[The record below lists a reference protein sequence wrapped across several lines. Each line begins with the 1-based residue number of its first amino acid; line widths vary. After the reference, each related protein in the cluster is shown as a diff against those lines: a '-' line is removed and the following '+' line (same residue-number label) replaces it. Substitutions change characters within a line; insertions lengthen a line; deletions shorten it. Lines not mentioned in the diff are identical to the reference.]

1 MTDHRR
7 LRPGVK
13 LGHYPQRPASD
24 DGRFERMLAGMVR
37 GVRPPPAAR
46 RGSWRKFLRQ
56 VNSHSDALADAGK
69 NRIGDYIENARRELH
84 NDGLTRSAIARAF
97 AVVREV
103 AEREVGMR
111 HFDVQLIGGWIM
123 MEGMMAEM
131 RTGEGKTLAAT
142 LPACTAALT
151 GIPVHVVSVND
162 YLVTRDAEEMAP
174 VYNALGLTVGTI
186 TEEMDPDARRQAYAC
201 DITYCS
207 NKQLVF
213 DYLKDKL
220 ALGTGD
226 PGLKLKLESLHSEQP
241 RMDRLLL
248 RGLYYAIV
256 DEADSVLID
265 EARTP
270 LILSAQSQ
278 GEEQIKVC
286 RQALFLAGQL
296 REGVDFQLHPRERQL
311 EILDRGEDRLEE
323 IAEPLGGLWSGERR
337 RRELVSQ
344 ALSAKHLFLR
354 DKQYL
359 VRDDKIQIID
369 EHTGRVMA
377 DRAWERGLHQMI
389 ECKENVELTSNRE
402 TLARISYQRFF
413 RRYLRLGGMSGTLEE
428 VKSELWSVYG
438 IGVVAVPTNRPM
450 IRVQRPDRTYRRAV
464 QKWTAIVKRIRAVHQ
479 RGRPVLVGTGSVED
493 SEHLSRLLKRVKLK
507 HQVLN
512 AHQDEQEAEIVA
524 CAGEK
529 GRITVATNM
538 AGRGTDIKLGPGVKE
553 LGGLHVIASERNIAR
568 RIDRQLAGRSGRQ
581 GDPGS
586 CEAILSLEDELVGL
600 YFGDGVR
607 NLLSAIGRKNRP
619 VPRWVSSLLV
629 ALPQRMLE
637 RYHRRVRRELLKV
650 DEQQGKML
658 AFTGAPE

>member
-1 MTDHRR
+1 MKDQRH

-13 LGHYPQRPASD
+13 LGNYPQRPPSD
-24 DGRFERMLAGMVR
+24 DNRFERALKGWLR
-37 GVRPPPAAR
+37 GIRPPPAAR
-46 RGSWRKFLRQ
+46 RGAWRRFLRQ
-56 VNSHSDALADAGK
+56 VNSHSDTLADAGK
-69 NRIGDYIENARRELH
+69 NRLADSIENARRHLN
-84 NDGLTRSAIARAF
+84 NDGLTQAAIARVF
-97 AVVREV
+97 AIVREV
-103 AEREVGMR
+103 AGRELGMR
-111 HFDVQLIGGWIM
+111 HFDVQLVGGWIM
-123 MEGMMAEM
+123 MEGMLAEM
-131 RTGEGKTLAAT
+131 RTGEGKTLTAT
-142 LPACTAALT
+142 LPACTAAMN

-162 YLVTRDAEEMAP
+162 YLVTRDAEEMMP
-174 VYNALGLTVGTI
+174 IYNALGLTVGII
-186 TEEMDPDARRQAYAC
+186 TEDLDPDARRKAYAC

-220 ALGTGD
+220 ALGSGD
-226 PGLKLKLESLHSEQP
+226 PGLKLALESLHSEQP
-241 RMDRLLL
+241 RLDRLLL
-248 RGLYYAIV
+248 RGLYFAIV

-270 LILSAQSQ
+270 LILSAQGQ

-296 REGVDFQLHPRERQL
+296 RSGIDFLLHPRERQL
-311 EILDRGEDRLEE
+311 ELLDRGERRLGG
-323 IAEPLGGLWSGERR
+323 IAEPLGGLWSGKRR

-344 ALSAKHLFLR
+344 ALSAQQLFIR
-354 DKQYL
+354 DKHYL

-428 VKSELWSVYG
+428 VDDELWSVYG
-438 IGVVAVPTNRPM
+438 LGVVSVPTNRPT

-479 RGRPVLVGTGSVED
+479 RGRPVLVGTGTVED
-493 SEHLSRLLKRVKLK
+493 SELLSRLLKKVKLK

-553 LGGLHVIASERNIAR
+553 LGGLHVISSERHIAR
-568 RIDRQLAGRSGRQ
+568 RIDRQLAGRCARQ

-586 CEAILSLEDELVGL
+586 YEAILSLEDELVGL
-600 YFGDGVR
+600 YFSDRVK

-619 VPRWVSSLLV
+619 VPRWVVSLLI
-629 ALPQRMLE
+629 ALPQRMLQ

-650 DEQQGKML
+650 DEQRGKLL

>member
-1 MTDHRR
+1 MNTQRR

-13 LGHYPQRPASD
+13 LGSYPQRPPSGD
-24 DGRFERMLAGMVR
+24 NRFERALAGMVR
-37 GVRPPPAAR
+37 AVRPPPAAR
-46 RGSWRKFLRQ
+46 RRAWRGFLRQ
-56 VNSHSDALADAGK
+56 VESHTGSLADAGK
-69 NRIGDYIENARRELH
+69 NRLADYIENARRHLH
-84 NDGLTRSAIARAF
+84 TDGLSQAAIARSF
-97 AVVREV
+97 AIVREV
-103 AEREVGMR
+103 AGRELGLR
-111 HFDVQLIGGWIM
+111 HYDVQLIGGWIM
-123 MEGMMAEM
+123 LEGILAEM
-131 RTGEGKTLAAT
+131 RTGEGKTLTAT
-142 LPACTAALT
+142 LPACTAALN

-162 YLVTRDAEEMAP
+162 YLVTRDAEEMGP
-174 VYNALGLTVGTI
+174 VYRALGLTVGAI
-186 TEEMDPDARRQAYAC
+186 TEEMDPDARRKAYAC

-207 NKQLVF
+207 NQQLVF

-220 ALGTGD
+220 TLGSGD
-226 PGLKLKLESLHSEQP
+226 PGLKLTLESLHKSQP
-241 RMDRLLL
+241 RMERLLL
-248 RGLYYAIV
+248 RGLYFAII

-270 LILSAQSQ
+270 LILSAQGQS
-278 GEEQIKVC
+278 EEQVKVC

-296 REGVDFQLHPRERQL
+296 QQGVDFMLHPRERQL
-311 EILDRGEDRLEE
+311 ELVARGEQRLTE
-323 IAEPLGGLWSGERR
+323 IAEPLGGLWNGERR
-337 RRELVSQ
+337 RRELVNQ
-344 ALSAKHLFLR
+344 ALSAKHLFIR
-354 DKQYL
+354 DKHYL
-359 VRDDKIQIID
+359 VRDEKIQIID

-428 VKSELWSVYG
+428 VRGELWSVYG
-438 IGVVAVPTNRPM
+438 LGVVAVPTDRPV

-464 QKWTAIVKRIRAVHQ
+464 QKWTAIVKRIRAVHA

-493 SEHLSRLLKRVKLK
+493 SERLSRLLKRVKLA

-512 AHQDEQEAEIVA
+512 AHQDEDEAEIIA

-553 LGGLHVIASERNIAR
+553 LGGLHVISTERNIAR
-568 RIDRQLAGRSGRQ
+568 RIDRQLAGRSARQ

-586 CEAILSLEDELVGL
+586 YEAILSMEDELVAL
-600 YFGDGVR
+600 YFKDAVKHV
-607 NLLSAIGRKNRP
+607 LSAFGRKNRP
-619 VPRWVSSLLV
+619 VPGWVSSV
-629 ALPQRMLE
+629 AIALPQRLLE

-650 DEQQGKML
+650 DEHRGTLL

>member
-1 MTDHRR
+1 MKDQRH

-13 LGHYPQRPASD
+13 LGHYPQRPQNGDS
-24 DGRFERMLAGMVR
+24 RFERALAGMLRTVN
-37 GVRPPPAAR
+37 PPPAAR
-46 RGSWRKFLRQ
+46 RRSWRAFLRT
-56 VNSHSDALADAGK
+56 VNSYSESLADAGK
-69 NRIGDYIENARRELH
+69 NRLADHIENAKRQLH
-84 NDGLTRSAIARAF
+84 NEGLTQAAIARAF
-97 AVVREV
+97 AVVREL
-103 AEREVGMR
+103 AEREIGMR

-123 MEGMMAEM
+123 MEGMLAEM
-131 RTGEGKTLAAT
+131 HTGEGKTLTAT

-162 YLVTRDAEEMAP
+162 YLVTRDAEEMGP
-174 VYNALGLTVGTI
+174 VYRALGLTVGVI
-186 TEEMDPDARRQAYAC
+186 TEDMDPDARREAYAC

-220 ALGTGD
+220 ALGSGD
-226 PGLKLKLESLHSEQP
+226 PGLKLQLESLHSEQP
-241 RMDRLLL
+241 RIDRLLL

-270 LILSAQSQ
+270 LILSAQTQS
-278 GEEQIKVC
+278 EEQVKVC
-286 RQALFLAGQL
+286 RQALFLGSQL
-296 REGVDFQLHPRERQL
+296 REGTDFLLHPRERQV
-311 EILDRGEDRLEE
+311 EILDRGEERLAD
-323 IAEPLGGLWSGERR
+323 IAEPLGGLWTGERR
-337 RRELVSQ
+337 RRELVTQ
-344 ALSAKHLFLR
+344 ALTARHLFLR

-359 VRDDKIQIID
+359 VRDGKIQIID

-389 ECKENVELTSNRE
+389 ETKENVELTSNRA

-428 VKSELWSVYG
+428 VSDELWSVYG
-438 IGVVAVPTNRPM
+438 LGVVTVPTNRPM
-450 IRVQRPDRTYRRAV
+450 IRKQRPDRTYRRAV

-479 RGRPVLVGTGSVED
+479 RGRPILVGTRSVED
-493 SEHLSRLLKRVKLK
+493 SEHLSRLLKRVRLE

-512 AHQDEQEAEIVA
+512 AHQDEKEAEIVA

-553 LGGLHVIASERNIAR
+553 LGGLHVISTERNIAR
-568 RIDRQLAGRSGRQ
+568 RIDRQLAGRCGRQ

-586 CEAILSLEDELVGL
+586 HEAILSLEDELVGL
-600 YFGDGVR
+600 YFGDGVK
-607 NLLSAIGRKNRP
+607 NLFASLGRKSRP
-619 VPRWVSSLLV
+619 VPRWVSSVLI

-637 RYHRRVRRELLKV
+637 RYHRRVRRELLKM
-650 DEQQGKML
+650 DEQRGKLL

>member
-1 MTDHRR
+1 
-7 LRPGVK
+7 VK
-13 LGHYPQRPASD
+13 LGNYPQRPPSADS
-24 DGRFERMLAGMVR
+24 RFERVLAGMVR
-37 GVRPPPAAR
+37 EVRPPPAAR
-46 RGSWRKFLRQ
+46 RGASRKFLRL
-56 VNSHSDALADAGK
+56 VNGHAEVLADGGK
-69 NRIGDYIENARRELH
+69 SSLADHIDSARRNLQ
-84 NDGLTRSAIARAF
+84 NNGLTRSAIAQAF
-97 AVVREV
+97 ALVREV
-103 AEREVGMR
+103 ADRELGLR
-111 HFDVQLIGGWIM
+111 HYDVQLVGGWIM
-123 MEGMMAEM
+123 MEGMLAEM
-131 RTGEGKTLAAT
+131 RTGEGKTLTAT

-162 YLVTRDAEEMAP
+162 YLVTRDAEEMSP
-174 VYNALGLTVGTI
+174 VYEALGLTVGVI
-186 TEEMDPDARRQAYAC
+186 TEDMEPPARREAYAC

-220 ALGTGD
+220 ALGFSD
-226 PGLKLKLESLHSEQP
+226 PGLKLKLESLHSDRP
-241 RMDRLLL
+241 RMDQLLL
-248 RGLYYAIV
+248 RGLYFAIV
-256 DEADSVLID
+256 DEADSVLVD

-270 LILSAQSQ
+270 LVLSAQGQS
-278 GEEQIKVC
+278 EEQVKVC

-296 REGVDFQLHPRERQL
+296 RDGSDFLLHPRERQL
-311 EILDRGEDRLEE
+311 ELLERGEQRLKE

-337 RRELVSQ
+337 GRELVSQ

-354 DKQYL
+354 DKHYL

-413 RRYLRLGGMSGTLEE
+413 RRYLRLGGMSGTLQE
-428 VKSELWSVYG
+428 VSGELWTVYG
-438 IGVVAVPTNRPM
+438 LGVVTVPTDRPV
-450 IRVQRPDRTYRRAV
+450 IRRQRPDRTYRRAV
-464 QKWTAIVKRIRAVHQ
+464 QKWTAIVKRIQAVHQ

-493 SEHLSRLLKRVKLK
+493 SELLSRLLKRVKLE
-507 HQVLN
+507 HQILN
-512 AHQDEQEAEIVA
+512 AHQDEKEAEIVA
-524 CAGEK
+524 TAGEK

-553 LGGLHVIASERNIAR
+553 LGGLHVISSERNIAR
-568 RIDRQLAGRSGRQ
+568 RIDRQLAGRCGRQ

-600 YFGDGVR
+600 YFGDA
-607 NLLSAIGRKNRP
+607 LKSFLSAIGRKTRP
-619 VPRWVSSLLV
+619 VPRWVSSVLI
-629 ALPQRMLE
+629 ALPQRLLE
-637 RYHRRVRRELLKV
+637 RYHRRVRHELLKV
-650 DEQQGKML
+650 DDQRGKLL

>member
-1 MTDHRR
+1 MRDQRH

-13 LGHYPQRPASD
+13 LGHYPQRPPNGD
-24 DGRFERMLAGMVR
+24 NRFERALAGAVR
-37 GVRPPPAAR
+37 GIRPPPAAR
-46 RGSWRKFLRQ
+46 RRAWRAFLRL
-56 VNSHSDALADAGK
+56 VNSHTETLADAGK
-69 NRIGDYIENARRELH
+69 NRLADHIENAKRHLH
-84 NDGLTRSAIARAF
+84 NNGLTQAAIARVF
-97 AVVREV
+97 AIVREV

-111 HFDVQLIGGWIM
+111 HFDVQLIGGWVM
-123 MEGMMAEM
+123 MEGMLAEM

-142 LPACTAALT
+142 LPACTAALS

-162 YLVTRDAEEMAP
+162 YLVTRDAEEMGP
-174 VYNALGLTVGTI
+174 IYSALGLTVGVI
-186 TEEMDPDARRQAYAC
+186 TEDMDPDARRKAYAC

-220 ALGTGD
+220 ALGSGD
-226 PGLKLKLESLHSEQP
+226 PGLKLKLESLHSDQP
-241 RMDRLLL
+241 RVDRLLL

-278 GEEQIKVC
+278 SEEQVKVC

-296 REGVDFQLHPRERQL
+296 REGTDFILHPRERQL
-311 EILDRGEDRLEE
+311 ELLDRAEKRLTE
-323 IAEPLGGLWSGERR
+323 IAEPLGGLWTGERR
-337 RRELVSQ
+337 RRELVTQ
-344 ALSAKHLFLR
+344 ALTAKHLFLR

-389 ECKENVELTSNRE
+389 ETKENVELTSNRE

-428 VKSELWSVYG
+428 VRGELWSVYG
-438 IGVVAVPTNRPM
+438 LGVVTVPTNRPM
-450 IRVQRPDRTYRRAV
+450 IRSERADLTYRRAV
-464 QKWTAIVKRIRAVHQ
+464 QKWTAIVKRIRAVHK
-479 RGRPVLVGTGSVED
+479 RGRPILVGTRSVED
-493 SEHLSRLLKRVKLK
+493 SEHLSRLLKRVKLE

-553 LGGLHVIASERNIAR
+553 LGGLHVISSERNIAR
-568 RIDRQLAGRSGRQ
+568 RIDRQLA
-581 GDPGS
+581 
-586 CEAILSLEDELVGL
+586 
-600 YFGDGVR
+600 
-607 NLLSAIGRKNRP
+607 
-619 VPRWVSSLLV
+619 
-629 ALPQRMLE
+629 
-637 RYHRRVRRELLKV
+637 
-650 DEQQGKML
+650 
-658 AFTGAPE
+658 

>member
-1 MTDHRR
+1 MKDQRH

-13 LGHYPQRPASD
+13 LGNYPQRPPSGD
-24 DGRFERMLAGMVR
+24 NRFERALKGWLR
-37 GVRPPPAAR
+37 GIRPPPAAR
-46 RGSWRKFLRQ
+46 RGSWRRFLHQ
-56 VNSHSDALADAGK
+56 VNSYSDTLADAGK
-69 NRIGDYIENARRELH
+69 NRLADNIENARRHLN
-84 NDGLTRSAIARAF
+84 NDGLTQAAIARVF
-97 AVVREV
+97 AIVREV
-103 AEREVGMR
+103 AGRELGMR
-111 HFDVQLIGGWIM
+111 HFDVQLVGGWIM
-123 MEGMMAEM
+123 MEGMMVEM
-131 RTGEGKTLAAT
+131 RTGEGKTLTAT
-142 LPACTAALT
+142 LPACAAALT

-162 YLVTRDAEEMAP
+162 YLVTRDAEEMMP
-174 VYNALGLTVGTI
+174 VYNALGLTVGII
-186 TEEMDPDARRQAYAC
+186 TEDLDPDARRKAYAC

-220 ALGTGD
+220 ALGAGD
-226 PGLKLKLESLHSEQP
+226 PGLKLALESLHREQP
-241 RMDRLLL
+241 RLDRLLL
-248 RGLYYAIV
+248 RGLYFAIV

-270 LILSAQSQ
+270 LILSAQGQ
-278 GEEQIKVC
+278 GEEQVKVC

-296 REGVDFQLHPRERQL
+296 RVGTDFLLHPRERQL
-311 EILDRGEDRLEE
+311 ELLDRGEQRLGE
-323 IAEPLGGLWSGERR
+323 IAEPLGGLWSGKRR
-337 RRELVSQ
+337 CRELVSQ
-344 ALSAKHLFLR
+344 ALSAQQLFIR
-354 DKQYL
+354 DKHYL

-389 ECKENVELTSNRE
+389 ECKENVELTGNRE

-413 RRYLRLGGMSGTLEE
+413 RRYLRLGGMSGTLVE
-428 VKSELWSVYG
+428 VRDELWSVYG
-438 IGVVAVPTNRPM
+438 LGVVAVPTDRPM
-450 IRVQRPDRTYRRAV
+450 IRTERPDRTYRRAV

-479 RGRPVLVGTGSVED
+479 RGRPVLVGTGTVED
-493 SEHLSRLLKRVKLK
+493 SELLSRLLKRVKLK

-524 CAGEK
+524 SAGEK

-553 LGGLHVIASERNIAR
+553 LGGLHVISSERHIAR
-568 RIDRQLAGRSGRQ
+568 RIDRQLAGRCARQ

-586 CEAILSLEDELVGL
+586 YEAILSLEDELVGL
-600 YFGDGVR
+600 YFGDGVK

-619 VPRWVSSLLV
+619 VPRWVASVLI
-629 ALPQRMLE
+629 ALPQRMLQ

-650 DEQQGKML
+650 DEQRGKLL

>member
-1 MTDHRR
+1 MKDQRH

-13 LGHYPQRPASD
+13 LGSYPQRPPFGD
-24 DGRFERMLAGMVR
+24 NRFERALKGWLR
-37 GVRPPPAAR
+37 GIRPPPAAR
-46 RGSWRKFLRQ
+46 RGSWRRFLRQ
-56 VNSHSDALADAGK
+56 VNSHSDTLADAGK
-69 NRIGDYIENARRELH
+69 NRLADHMENARRHLN
-84 NDGLTRSAIARAF
+84 NDGLTQAAIARAF
-97 AVVREV
+97 AIVREV
-103 AEREVGMR
+103 AGREVGMR
-111 HFDVQLIGGWIM
+111 HFDVQLVGGWIM

-131 RTGEGKTLAAT
+131 RTGEGKTLTAT

-162 YLVTRDAEEMAP
+162 YLVTRDAEEMGP
-174 VYNALGLTVGTI
+174 VYRALGLTVGII
-186 TEEMDPDARRQAYAC
+186 TEDMDPDARRKAYAC

-220 ALGTGD
+220 ALGSGD
-226 PGLKLKLESLHSEQP
+226 PGLKLALESLHTDQP
-241 RMDRLLL
+241 RIDRLLL

-270 LILSAQSQ
+270 LILSAQGQS
-278 GEEQIKVC
+278 EEQVKVC

-296 REGVDFQLHPRERQL
+296 RAGTDFLLHPRERQL
-311 EILDRGEDRLEE
+311 ELLDRGEQRLGE
-323 IAEPLGGLWSGERR
+323 IAEPLGGLWSGKRR

-344 ALSAKHLFLR
+344 ALSAQQLFIR
-354 DKQYL
+354 DKHYL

-413 RRYLRLGGMSGTLEE
+413 RRYLRLGGMSGTLDE
-428 VKSELWSVYG
+428 VRGELWSVYG
-438 IGVVAVPTNRPM
+438 LGVVAVPTDRPM
-450 IRVQRPDRTYRRAV
+450 IRIQRPDRTYRRAV
-464 QKWTAIVKRIRAVHQ
+464 QKWTAIVKRIRAAHQ
-479 RGRPVLVGTGSVED
+479 RGRPVLVGTGTVED
-493 SEHLSRLLKRVKLK
+493 SERLSRLLKRVKLK

-524 CAGEK
+524 SAGEK

-553 LGGLHVIASERNIAR
+553 LGGLHVISSERHIAR
-568 RIDRQLAGRSGRQ
+568 RIDRQLAGRCARQ

-586 CEAILSLEDELVGL
+586 YEAILSLEDELVGL
-600 YFGDGVR
+600 YFGDGVKS
-607 NLLSAIGRKNRP
+607 LLSAIGRKNRP
-619 VPRWVSSLLV
+619 VPRWVASVLI

-650 DEQQGKML
+650 DEQRGKLL

>member
-1 MTDHRR
+1 MKDQQR

-13 LGHYPQRPASD
+13 LGNYPQRPPNG
-24 DGRFERMLAGMVR
+24 DGRVERALAGMVR
-37 GVRPPPAAR
+37 GIRPPPAAR
-46 RGSWRKFLRQ
+46 RGSWRKFLRR
-56 VNSHSDALADAGK
+56 VNSHCDALAGAGK
-69 NRIGDYIENARRELH
+69 NRLGDYIEDARRH
-84 NDGLTRSAIARAF
+84 
-97 AVVREV
+97 
-103 AEREVGMR
+103 
-111 HFDVQLIGGWIM
+111 WIM
-123 MEGMMAEM
+123 MEGMLAEM
-131 RTGEGKTLAAT
+131 RTGEGKTLTAT
-142 LPACTAALT
+142 LPACAAALS

-162 YLVTRDAEEMAP
+162 YLVTRDAEEMGP
-174 VYNALGLTVGTI
+174 VYHALGLTVGAI
-186 TEEMDPDARRQAYAC
+186 TEEMDPDARRKAYAC

-220 ALGTGD
+220 ALGSGD
-226 PGLKLKLESLHSEQP
+226 PGLKLKLESLHSDQP

-270 LILSAQSQ
+270 LILSAQGQS
-278 GEEQIKVC
+278 EEQMKVC

-296 REGVDFQLHPRERQL
+296 REGSDFMLHPRERQL
-311 EILDRGEDRLEE
+311 ELLDRGEQRLKE
-323 IAEPLGGLWSGERR
+323 IAEPLGGMWSGERR
-337 RRELVSQ
+337 TRELVSQ

-354 DKQYL
+354 DKHYL

-413 RRYLRLGGMSGTLEE
+413 RRYLRLGGMSGTLDE
-428 VKSELWSVYG
+428 VSGELWSVYG
-438 IGVVAVPTNRPM
+438 LGVVTVPTDQPI
-450 IRVQRPDRTYRRAV
+450 IRIQRPDRTYRRAV
-464 QKWTAIVKRIRAVHQ
+464 QKWTAIVKRIGAVHK
-479 RGRPVLVGTGSVED
+479 RGQPVLVGTGSVED
-493 SEHLSRLLKRVKLK
+493 SERLSRLLKRVKLH

-512 AHQDEQEAEIVA
+512 AHQDEMEAEIVA
-524 CAGEK
+524 SAGEK

-553 LGGLHVIASERNIAR
+553 LGGLHVIACERNIAR
-568 RIDRQLAGRSGRQ
+568 RIDRQLAGRCGRQ

-586 CEAILSLEDELVGL
+586 YEAILSLEDELVGL
-600 YFGDGVR
+600 YFGDR
-607 NLLSAIGRKNRP
+607 MTHLLSVFGRKNRP
-619 VPRWVSSLLV
+619 VPRWVSSVLI
-629 ALPQRMLE
+629 ALPQRLLE
-637 RYHRRVRRELLKV
+637 RYHRRVRHELLKV
-650 DEQQGKML
+650 DDQRGKLL

>member
-1 MTDHRR
+1 
-7 LRPGVK
+7 
-13 LGHYPQRPASD
+13 
-24 DGRFERMLAGMVR
+24 
-37 GVRPPPAAR
+37 
-46 RGSWRKFLRQ
+46 
-56 VNSHSDALADAGK
+56 
-69 NRIGDYIENARRELH
+69 
-84 NDGLTRSAIARAF
+84 
-97 AVVREV
+97 
-103 AEREVGMR
+103 
-111 HFDVQLIGGWIM
+111 
-123 MEGMMAEM
+123 
-131 RTGEGKTLAAT
+131 
-142 LPACTAALT
+142 
-151 GIPVHVVSVND
+151 VHVVSVND
-162 YLVTRDAEEMAP
+162 YLVTRDAEEMGP
-174 VYNALGLTVGTI
+174 VYSALGLTVGVI
-186 TEEMDPDARRQAYAC
+186 TEDMDPDARRNAYAC

-220 ALGTGD
+220 ALGSGD
-226 PGLKLKLESLHSEQP
+226 PGIKLKLESLHSDQP
-241 RMDRLLL
+241 RVDKLLL

-270 LILSAQSQ
+270 LILSAQTQS
-278 GEEQIKVC
+278 EEQVKVC

-296 REGVDFQLHPRERQL
+296 REGTDFILHPRERQL
-311 EILDRGEDRLEE
+311 ELLDRGEKRLTE
-323 IAEPLGGLWSGERR
+323 IAEPLGGLWTGERR

-344 ALSAKHLFLR
+344 ALTAKHLFLR

-359 VRDDKIQIID
+359 VRDDTIQIID

-389 ECKENVELTSNRE
+389 ETKENVELTSNRE

-428 VKSELWSVYG
+428 VRGELWSVYG
-438 IGVVAVPTNRPM
+438 LGVVTVPTNRPM
-450 IRVQRPDRTYRRAV
+450 IRTRRPDLTYRRAV
-464 QKWTAIVKRIRAVHQ
+464 QKWTAIVKRIRAVHK
-479 RGRPVLVGTGSVED
+479 RGRPILVGTRSVED
-493 SEHLSRLLKRVKLK
+493 SEHLSRLLKRVKLE

-553 LGGLHVIASERNIAR
+553 LGGLHVISSERNIAR
-568 RIDRQLAGRSGRQ
+568 RIDRQLAGRCARQ

-586 CEAILSLEDELVGL
+586 YEAILSLEDELVGL
-600 YFGDGVR
+600 YFGDGVK
-607 NLLSAIGRKNRP
+607 NLLSAIGRKSRP
-619 VPRWVSSLLV
+619 VPGWVSSVLI

-650 DEQQGKML
+650 DEQRGKLL

>member
-1 MTDHRR
+1 MKDQRH
-7 LRPGVK
+7 LRPGIK
-13 LGHYPQRPASD
+13 LGNYPQRPPSGD
-24 DGRFERMLAGMVR
+24 NRFERALKGWLR
-37 GVRPPPAAR
+37 GIRPPPAAR
-46 RGSWRKFLRQ
+46 RGSWRRFLRQ
-56 VNSHSDALADAGK
+56 VNSHSDTLADAGK
-69 NRIGDYIENARRELH
+69 NRLADNIENARRHLH
-84 NDGLTRSAIARAF
+84 NDGLGRAAIARAF
-97 AVVREV
+97 AIVREV
-103 AEREVGMR
+103 AGRELGMR
-111 HFDVQLIGGWIM
+111 HFDVQLVGGWIM
-123 MEGMMAEM
+123 LEGMLAEM
-131 RTGEGKTLAAT
+131 RTGEGKTLTAT

-151 GIPVHVVSVND
+151 GIPVHVVTVND
-162 YLVTRDAEEMAP
+162 YLVTRDAEEMGP
-174 VYNALGLTVGTI
+174 VYRALGLTVGTI
-186 TEEMDPDARRQAYAC
+186 TEEMDPDARRKAYAC

-220 ALGTGD
+220 ALGSGD
-226 PGLKLKLESLHSEQP
+226 PGLKLALESLHSDQP
-241 RMDRLLL
+241 RLDRLLL

-256 DEADSVLID
+256 DEADSVLVD

-270 LILSAQSQ
+270 LILSAQGQS
-278 GEEQIKVC
+278 EEQVKVC
-286 RQALFLAGQL
+286 RQALFLASQL
-296 REGVDFQLHPRERQL
+296 RAGTDFLLHPRERQL
-311 EILDRGEDRLEE
+311 ELIERGEQRLGE
-323 IAEPLGGLWSGERR
+323 IAEPLGGLWSGKRR

-344 ALSAKHLFLR
+344 ALSAKHLFIR
-354 DKQYL
+354 DKHYL

-389 ECKENVELTSNRE
+389 ESKENVELTSNRE

-413 RRYLRLGGMSGTLEE
+413 RRYLRLSGMSGTLEE
-428 VKSELWSVYG
+428 VRGELWSVYG
-438 IGVVAVPTNRPM
+438 LGVVAVPTDRPM
-450 IRVQRPDRTYRRAV
+450 IRTQRPDRTYRRAV

-493 SEHLSRLLKRVKLK
+493 SELLSRLLKRVRLE
-507 HQVLN
+507 HRVLN

-524 CAGEK
+524 SAGEK

-553 LGGLHVIASERNIAR
+553 LGGLHVISSERHIAR
-568 RIDRQLAGRSGRQ
+568 RIDRQLAGRCARQ

-586 CEAILSLEDELVGL
+586 YEAILSLEDELVGL
-600 YFGDGVR
+600 YFGDGVK

-619 VPRWVSSLLV
+619 VPRWVASVLI
-629 ALPQRMLE
+629 ALPQRMLQ

-650 DEQQGKML
+650 DEQRGKLL